1 MLTND
6 EPDVNFSLALGAD
19 AFIDLASCK
28 WKRTEDVFNLV
39 GYRMVVFRRISNAAE
54 EKNQLLQESIAKWQQ
69 PNAMQSSI
77 RVIQIPTLSN
87 VSSSA
92 VRSATD
98 ESILKEMLS
107 RDVFD
112 YIRQKR
118 MYSLDETGDI
128 I

>member
-6 EPDVNFSLALGAD
+6 EPDVDFSLALGAD

-28 WKRTEDVFNLV
+28 WKRTEDVFKLV

-54 EKNQLLQESIAKWQQ
+54 EKNQLLQESITKWQQ
-69 PNAMQSSI
+69 PTNTIQASI

-112 YIRQKR
+112 YIRQNR
-118 MYSLDETGDI
+118 MYSLAETGDI
-128 I
+128 